1 MSGFGPLFCFD
12 REEGYVTLTSCADCR
27 LTALRR
33 SMTARRETIML
44 PSQTSTRER
53 RHSNQR
59 VICKKV
65 LRLPA
70 VLLSSLSSSSSSPC
84 VKTDERRMRD
94 EVSPEYEEADDGES
108 GEVWTDL
115 DEEGEECPD

>member
-1 MSGFGPLFCFD
+1 MD
-12 REEGYVTLTSCADCR
+12 YVTLTSCADCL

-65 LRLPA
+65 LRLPL
-70 VLLSSLSSSSSSPC
+70 LLSSFSSSSSSPC
-84 VKTDERRMRD
+84 VKIDERRMRD

-115 DEEGEECPD
+115 DEEGEESPD